1 MKKLLNIEEVYR
13 LNSENEVKEF
23 IEEQKKKS
31 IEGGYILTSYSSKL
45 QEKKDRKTKDVIDS
59 GYLVK
64 IGKTYDEFW
73 EV

>member
-13 LNSENEVKEF
+13 IDSENEVKEF

-45 QEKKDRKTKDVIDS
+45 QEKKDRKTKDVVDS
-59 GYLVK
+59 GYLV
-64 IGKTYDEFW
+64 
-73 EV
+73 

>member
-13 LNSENEVKEF
+13 LDSENEVKEF

-45 QEKKDRKTKDVIDS
+45 QEKKDRKTKDVTDS

>member
-13 LNSENEVKEF
+13 IDSENEVKEF

-45 QEKKDRKTKDVIDS
+45 QEKKDRKTKDVVDS
-59 GYLVK
+59 GYL
-64 IGKTYDEFW
+64 D
-73 EV
+73 

>member
-13 LNSENEVKEF
+13 IDSENEVKEF

-45 QEKKDRKTKDVIDS
+45 QEKKDRKTKDVFDS

>member
-13 LNSENEVKEF
+13 IDSENEVKEF

-45 QEKKDRKTKDVIDS
+45 QEKKDRKTKDVVDS

-64 IGKTYDEFW
+64 ISKTYDEFW